1 MKRKLVSVLL
11 TTAMVTSSLGVVS
24 AESMGPAAETS
35 CNEVV
40 QTEAEVPE
48 TQPEQTESEPESE
61 AVTEIQTESQT
72 ESQTV
77 VQQTESQTSAQTD
90 KEAEPQTGNQTDMQT
105 EAPKSDQT
113 DEPAEV
119 QTDVQTDAQ
128 TETEAV
134 EETEETEETG
144 HMVTV
149 KTEKADVF
157 FVSDLQKLK
166 EGVLEDPDLKKDPV
180 PETESDTQEKK
191 DKRAAAI
198 KAAGEIL
205 PDEYVKILND
215 ESYQLLMKQEH
226 TFSPSAYVDFYV
238 VPEEGYEVDTVKAAS
253 SVYGEL
259 QVTDYENGAYE
270 AVMPDDA
277 VLLDVKAKEKQAES
291 EMEPE
296 TETEKTRETENG
308 VQEHFLEKAEGT
320 ESLDASHFSS
330 MRLVVLASDR
340 DMILDPEHL
349 IGEYDNI
356 YLLQYTSVEQAMNA
370 YVYYLGNAEA
380 VEPDTAVVAASDE
393 PTEEKTETEEKP
405 ETEAELDTEAETEAD
420 VKLETEAETEAE
432 TKAEPETKAET
443 EADVK
448 PETMPETEAETKV
461 EPETTGTAIPS
472 QVTADAI
479 DNPIS
484 TLAGEQDSAAAQAES
499 KVIALLDTGAEGS
512 NVIDQVSMID
522 GGLVGSG
529 SHASVMVDAIT
540 EQNPDAKI
548 LSVRV
553 LGDDN
558 LGTVSS
564 IVAGMEY
571 AIAQKVDFI
580 NLSLYARKS
589 LSNSVL
595 ASEIQKAVDA
605 GIQVAGAAGNDGAD
619 VINYMPGSVESA
631 WIIGACDEEG
641 NRIESSNYGATVD
654 YNVTGDS
661 TSVAA
666 ARFTGYISKYGTED
680 ISSDIIFT
688 SDGVTTDKEEVSDKE
703 EDFEGAAVLA
713 GTQAWGTAID
723 FTYGSGFLSLCKWQ
737 DATFSGFGAQQVN
750 TGAGEWGASSQTC
763 VYRRCTQTGSFD
775 KDVYVK
781 VPNIGGYYTGNGYVS
796 VDAKIFCYSDQATGF
811 VVSAADTGHRI
822 RFGSPYLKTNKKVA
836 INSTNIHLRYRFYIS
851 GTNSEISMTGTGA
864 FSDIDADNQTNSLQ
878 MEGYKF
884 VRGVGTVYTSAD
896 TEIIKRSKA
905 PLSGFYVGT
914 KNSDAANHEKS
925 LMFTFASTPAAP
937 FEIIYHCG
945 GYYTSSMTYGSV
957 ALNYHLINNP
967 PTNTKP
973 TNKRFAMNT
982 NTASNYGQLSGYQP
996 VPGYNFSGWHRDS
1009 ANGPIY
1015 VGDYTMAADV
1025 NLYGWYTKQY
1035 GSLTVWKGL
1044 DGGPAGF
1051 YNTMPLANRTFQV
1064 RLYGT
1069 STTGEWYD
1077 QTLSLTVGNTN
1088 YVTFSNVP
1096 VGTYTL
1102 VESGIDSR
1110 YWYCSTGPLT
1120 ITITN
1125 GGSAGAEIHNW
1136 ASFGNLTVKKVLANV
1151 TEEAISNAAEKK
1163 FQFTLFGTSAYN
1175 TPVNETR
1182 ELTGSGSV
1190 TFSSIPAGTYTLK
1203 ESYYD
1208 GKIWTPFA
1216 NQQVTIEKN
1225 VTKEVSVVNT
1235 FIPERTQQP
1244 KPIKSLNTY
1253 YREKKRLEK
1262 KKIKDRTEEVTFS
1275 IFQQVNASSHEAVA
1289 PTRLTVTDV
1298 LEPAFEYKG
1307 FKAYV
1312 GDGADDSWTDD
1323 TASFKDATNGN
1334 TVSLYKDASFMSGQW
1349 YRFDITVKVRE
1360 GLNLDKYV
1368 QDVDGVN
1375 MYVIPN
1381 TASSTFTYK
1390 SGTPKEVTQ
1399 NTNTVIVRVPIDE
1412 LSIIV
1417 KKSNEVTG
1425 ENIANVE
1432 FTVYEWDGTE
1442 YSIIKGKM
1450 AYDEY
1455 QNNYII
1461 KNLKKTETN
1470 QGKFKIVETVTP
1482 WGHTGSWSKEVVV
1495 GNNAT
1500 ETYEAA
1506 NPMGTGT
1513 ITVIKNGTHGEVLA
1527 GAIYSIRAKKDIV
1540 SPQGKVLVTSGTE
1553 VDTVTTGDDG
1563 TAKSK
1568 ELYPG
1573 MYTVTETKAPLG
1585 YALNETPQDAEVKYK
1600 DKDTKVTNT
1609 SVTFVNERLYSM
1621 ITLTKEI
1628 DTADIVWEHGNPTF
1642 TFQVDGTDV
1651 LGNPHTYYQTVEFT
1665 TANAGNG
1672 SKSTLSTTFEVLAGT
1687 YTVSE
1692 EKTARYRLDSIHD
1705 VVSGTVNG
1713 QTAVL
1718 DVSGKKDGTLTEG
1731 PKGAATFYNVKTT
1744 DEDLTHTAF
1753 VENTIA

>member
-1 MKRKLVSVLL
+1 MWCLRNLWALL
-11 TTAMVTSSLGVVS
+11 QKH
-24 AESMGPAAETS
+24 P
-35 CNEVV
+35 VV

-723 FTYGSGFLSLCKWQ
+723 FTYGSGFPYANGRMQHFPDLEPSRSIPEPESGGLPHRPVFTDGVHKQ
-737 DATFSGFGAQQVN
+737 D
-750 TGAGEWGASSQTC
+750 
-763 VYRRCTQTGSFD
+763 
-775 KDVYVK
+775 
-781 VPNIGGYYTGNGYVS
+781 
-796 VDAKIFCYSDQATGF
+796 
-811 VVSAADTGHRI
+811 
-822 RFGSPYLKTNKKVA
+822 L
-836 INSTNIHLRYRFYIS
+836 L
-851 GTNSEISMTGTGA
+851 
-864 FSDIDADNQTNSLQ
+864 
-878 MEGYKF
+878 
-884 VRGVGTVYTSAD
+884 
-896 TEIIKRSKA
+896 IK
-905 PLSGFYVGT
+905 
-914 KNSDAANHEKS
+914 
-925 LMFTFASTPAAP
+925 MFTLKSRTLAVITP
-937 FEIIYHCG
+937 
-945 GYYTSSMTYGSV
+945 
-957 ALNYHLINNP
+957 
-967 PTNTKP
+967 
-973 TNKRFAMNT
+973 
-982 NTASNYGQLSGYQP
+982 
-996 VPGYNFSGWHRDS
+996 
-1009 ANGPIY
+1009 
-1015 VGDYTMAADV
+1015 
-1025 NLYGWYTKQY
+1025 
-1035 GSLTVWKGL
+1035 
-1044 DGGPAGF
+1044 
-1051 YNTMPLANRTFQV
+1051 
-1064 RLYGT
+1064 
-1069 STTGEWYD
+1069 
-1077 QTLSLTVGNTN
+1077 
-1088 YVTFSNVP
+1088 
-1096 VGTYTL
+1096 
-1102 VESGIDSR
+1102 
-1110 YWYCSTGPLT
+1110 
-1120 ITITN
+1120 
-1125 GGSAGAEIHNW
+1125 
-1136 ASFGNLTVKKVLANV
+1136 
-1151 TEEAISNAAEKK
+1151 
-1163 FQFTLFGTSAYN
+1163 
-1175 TPVNETR
+1175 
-1182 ELTGSGSV
+1182 
-1190 TFSSIPAGTYTLK
+1190 
-1203 ESYYD
+1203 
-1208 GKIWTPFA
+1208 
-1216 NQQVTIEKN
+1216 
-1225 VTKEVSVVNT
+1225 
-1235 FIPERTQQP
+1235 
-1244 KPIKSLNTY
+1244 
-1253 YREKKRLEK
+1253 
-1262 KKIKDRTEEVTFS
+1262 
-1275 IFQQVNASSHEAVA
+1275 
-1289 PTRLTVTDV
+1289 
-1298 LEPAFEYKG
+1298 
-1307 FKAYV
+1307 
-1312 GDGADDSWTDD
+1312 
-1323 TASFKDATNGN
+1323 
-1334 TVSLYKDASFMSGQW
+1334 
-1349 YRFDITVKVRE
+1349 
-1360 GLNLDKYV
+1360 
-1368 QDVDGVN
+1368 
-1375 MYVIPN
+1375 
-1381 TASSTFTYK
+1381 
-1390 SGTPKEVTQ
+1390 
-1399 NTNTVIVRVPIDE
+1399 
-1412 LSIIV
+1412 
-1417 KKSNEVTG
+1417 
-1425 ENIANVE
+1425 
-1432 FTVYEWDGTE
+1432 
-1442 YSIIKGKM
+1442 
-1450 AYDEY
+1450 
-1455 QNNYII
+1455 
-1461 KNLKKTETN
+1461 
-1470 QGKFKIVETVTP
+1470 ETV
-1482 WGHTGSWSKEVVV
+1482 
-1495 GNNAT
+1495 
-1500 ETYEAA
+1500 
-1506 NPMGTGT
+1506 M
-1513 ITVIKNGTHGEVLA
+1513 
-1527 GAIYSIRAKKDIV
+1527 
-1540 SPQGKVLVTSGTE
+1540 
-1553 VDTVTTGDDG
+1553 
-1563 TAKSK
+1563 
-1568 ELYPG
+1568 
-1573 MYTVTETKAPLG
+1573 
-1585 YALNETPQDAEVKYK
+1585 
-1600 DKDTKVTNT
+1600 
-1609 SVTFVNERLYSM
+1609 SV
-1621 ITLTKEI
+1621 
-1628 DTADIVWEHGNPTF
+1628 
-1642 TFQVDGTDV
+1642 
-1651 LGNPHTYYQTVEFT
+1651 
-1665 TANAGNG
+1665 
-1672 SKSTLSTTFEVLAGT
+1672 
-1687 YTVSE
+1687 
-1692 EKTARYRLDSIHD
+1692 
-1705 VVSGTVNG
+1705 
-1713 QTAVL
+1713 
-1718 DVSGKKDGTLTEG
+1718 
-1731 PKGAATFYNVKTT
+1731 
-1744 DEDLTHTAF
+1744 
-1753 VENTIA
+1753 

>member
-1 MKRKLVSVLL
+1 M
-11 TTAMVTSSLGVVS
+11 
-24 AESMGPAAETS
+24 
-35 CNEVV
+35 
-40 QTEAEVPE
+40 
-48 TQPEQTESEPESE
+48 
-61 AVTEIQTESQT
+61 
-72 ESQTV
+72 
-77 VQQTESQTSAQTD
+77 
-90 KEAEPQTGNQTDMQT
+90 
-105 EAPKSDQT
+105 
-113 DEPAEV
+113 
-119 QTDVQTDAQ
+119 
-128 TETEAV
+128 
-134 EETEETEETG
+134 
-144 HMVTV
+144 
-149 KTEKADVF
+149 
-157 FVSDLQKLK
+157 
-166 EGVLEDPDLKKDPV
+166 
-180 PETESDTQEKK
+180 
-191 DKRAAAI
+191 
-198 KAAGEIL
+198 
-205 PDEYVKILND
+205 
-215 ESYQLLMKQEH
+215 
-226 TFSPSAYVDFYV
+226 
-238 VPEEGYEVDTVKAAS
+238 
-253 SVYGEL
+253 
-259 QVTDYENGAYE
+259 
-270 AVMPDDA
+270 
-277 VLLDVKAKEKQAES
+277 
-291 EMEPE
+291 
-296 TETEKTRETENG
+296 
-308 VQEHFLEKAEGT
+308 
-320 ESLDASHFSS
+320 
-330 MRLVVLASDR
+330 
-340 DMILDPEHL
+340 
-349 IGEYDNI
+349 
-356 YLLQYTSVEQAMNA
+356 
-370 YVYYLGNAEA
+370 
-380 VEPDTAVVAASDE
+380 
-393 PTEEKTETEEKP
+393 
-405 ETEAELDTEAETEAD
+405 
-420 VKLETEAETEAE
+420 
-432 TKAEPETKAET
+432 
-443 EADVK
+443 
-448 PETMPETEAETKV
+448 
-461 EPETTGTAIPS
+461 
-472 QVTADAI
+472 
-479 DNPIS
+479 
-484 TLAGEQDSAAAQAES
+484 
-499 KVIALLDTGAEGS
+499 
-512 NVIDQVSMID
+512 
-522 GGLVGSG
+522 
-529 SHASVMVDAIT
+529 
-540 EQNPDAKI
+540 
-548 LSVRV
+548 
-553 LGDDN
+553 
-558 LGTVSS
+558 
-564 IVAGMEY
+564 
-571 AIAQKVDFI
+571 
-580 NLSLYARKS
+580 
-589 LSNSVL
+589 
-595 ASEIQKAVDA
+595 
-605 GIQVAGAAGNDGAD
+605 
-619 VINYMPGSVESA
+619 
-631 WIIGACDEEG
+631 
-641 NRIESSNYGATVD
+641 
-654 YNVTGDS
+654 
-661 TSVAA
+661 
-666 ARFTGYISKYGTED
+666 
-680 ISSDIIFT
+680 
-688 SDGVTTDKEEVSDKE
+688 
-703 EDFEGAAVLA
+703 
-713 GTQAWGTAID
+713 
-723 FTYGSGFLSLCKWQ
+723 
-737 DATFSGFGAQQVN
+737 
-750 TGAGEWGASSQTC
+750 
-763 VYRRCTQTGSFD
+763 
-775 KDVYVK
+775 
-781 VPNIGGYYTGNGYVS
+781 
-796 VDAKIFCYSDQATGF
+796 
-811 VVSAADTGHRI
+811 VSAADTGHRI

-967 PTNTKP
+967 PTTTKP

-1244 KPIKSLNTY
+1244 KPEKSLNTFY
-1253 YREKKRLEK
+1253 GKRKLTFK
-1262 KKIKDRTEEVTFS
+1262 RINDRTEEVTFS

-1425 ENIANVE
+1425 ENIANAE

-1442 YSIIKGKM
+1442 YSIEIGKM
-1450 AYDEY
+1450 RYRNNAYEY
-1455 QNNYII
+1455 L
-1461 KNLKKTETN
+1461 NLKKTETN

-1527 GAIYSIRAKKDIV
+1527 GAVYSIRAKKDIV

-1665 TANAGNG
+1665 TANTGNG

-1718 DVSGKKDGTLTEG
+1718 DVSGKKDGTLDEG